1 MDVGDSPVTSI
12 CSVGKRVWIGFQIG
26 YLLIFD
32 SASHHLVAQAWI
44 TQYTSIVSIVHV
56 SDLRKVYITMENG
69 SIFAYRDEVS
79 SSEDAGRGSLCP
91 VSEYHSLGQMANCV
105 TAIPSVNGMSHE
117 LWVGQSEAWI
127 TVLDP
132 SDLSVVKF
140 IHNTSDVSPTPSYLA
155 HLTYANLVYTTIFN
169 DRGTVMGDSQVGG
182 QGNLSYLLLSFPST
196 HSGSYSRGWYTR
208 RAHSE

>member
-1 MDVGDSPVTSI
+1 M
-12 CSVGKRVWIGFQIG
+12 
-26 YLLIFD
+26 
-32 SASHHLVAQAWI
+32 AQAWI